1 MNNSNSTP
9 EAVRSLSRQGRR
21 LLQIG
26 SAFFLFGLLIG
37 LLVQKFTVPRLGL
50 SVHLL
55 ALMQGLFLMV
65 TGLLW
70 PKLKLTTVLSRVA
83 FCFIIYGCFAALIAN
98 LLAGVWGAGNSLLPI
113 AAGSARGSSA
123 QEMTIFI
130 GLRSGAAT
138 LIISVIL
145 IMWGLRTADR
155 E

>member
-1 MNNSNSTP
+1 
-9 EAVRSLSRQGRR
+9 
-21 LLQIG
+21 
-26 SAFFLFGLLIG
+26 
-37 LLVQKFTVPRLGL
+37 
-50 SVHLL
+50 
-55 ALMQGLFLMV
+55 MQGLFLMV